1 MGDFRWSYVGNAL
14 AFAALGMGM
23 LGAVLGILNGRTGY
37 WKKIMEEGNVAVAV
51 YVGALT
57 LALAWIIA
65 AAVH

>member
-1 MGDFRWSYVGNAL
+1 MGDFRWSYLGNAV
-14 AFAALGMGM
+14 AFAALGVGM
-23 LGAVLGILNGRTGY
+23 LGAALGILNRRTGY
-37 WKKIMEEGNVAVAV
+37 WKKIVEEKHLALAV